1 MEKKSRNT
9 MIMVILFSSFA
20 IVFAILNVVGII
32 KNLNSYLAMTYMSY
46 FLGLALMYLSTY
58 HKRNE
63 KYTSMYVCLVSSI
76 ILILV
81 AVASLIYGLCTG
93 EITLFL

>member
-1 MEKKSRNT
+1 MQKKSRNLI
-9 MIMVILFSSFA
+9 IMVFIFSLFA
-20 IVFAILNVVGII
+20 IVFAILHVVGIV
-32 KNLNSYLAMTYMSY
+32 KNLDSYLAMVYMSY

-58 HKRNE
+58 HRQNE
-63 KYTSMYVCLVSSI
+63 KYASMYACFVASI

-81 AVASLIYGLCTG
+81 AIAALIYGLCTG